1 MELRFEL
8 DENNQ
13 RQNYSTEELFGI
25 QEQIRKFLKK
35 RFPVGRRKRNEKRQ
49 QVGTLKSL
57 SLDRVDKVIGR
68 MTGESHENVRRRRK
82 IVTAVKS
89 NPNEYGH
96 ILESV
101 DKGGLKLKYA
111 AEMIE
116 REEQKKKPPPPLPDG
131 EFDVILIDPPWEYD
145 RMLEG
150 APRYKL
156 MSSEKLKKLKIP
168 AAKRCV
174 MFMWATNPKLPEALE
189 LMEHFGFKYK
199 TNMVWVKGEK
209 EKNQKIMGYYV
220 RGSHELLLIGTKGTR
235 NTPAEKDRPSS
246 AVYDP
251 SSGKHSQKSRKF
263 ARIIETMYPKRKK
276 IEMFAREKDPD
287 DDGLWTYYGDELDE
301 NSKN

>member
-1 MELRFEL
+1 MQLRIEI

-13 RQNYSTEELFGI
+13 RTNYSTEELFGI
-25 QEQIRKFLKK
+25 QERIRKFLKK
-35 RFPVGRRKRNEKRQ
+35 QFPVGRRKRNEKRQ

-82 IVTAVKS
+82 IVNAAKS

-101 DKGGLKLKYA
+101 DKGSLKLKYA

-116 REEQKKKPPPPLPDG
+116 REERKKKPSPPLPDD
-131 EFDVILIDPPWEYD
+131 EFDVIYLDPPWEYN

-150 APRYKL
+150 SPRYKV
-156 MSSEKLKKLKIP
+156 MSLEELKKMKIP
-168 AAKRCV
+168 AAKKCV
-174 MFMWATNPKLPEALE
+174 MFMWSTNPKLPDALE
-189 LMEHFGFKYK
+189 LMKHVEFEYK

-220 RGSHELLLIGTKGTR
+220 RGSHELLLIGTKGSG

-246 AVYDP
+246 AVYLK
-251 SSGKHSQKSRKF
+251 SSGHSQKPRKF
-263 ARIIETMYPKRKK
+263 ARIIEAMYPKRKK
-276 IEMFAREKDPD
+276 IEIFARKKDPD
-287 DDGLWTYYGDELDE
+287 DDGTWTYFGDELKD
-301 NSKN
+301 

>member
-13 RQNYSTEELFGI
+13 RKNYSTEELFGI
-25 QEQIRKFLKK
+25 QERIRKFLKK

-116 REEQKKKPPPPLPDG
+116 REELKKKPSPPPPKGQFEL
-131 EFDVILIDPPWEYD
+131 IYIDPPWDYD
-145 RMLEG
+145 RKLEG
-150 APRYKL
+150 SPKYKT
-156 MSSEKLKKLKIP
+156 MSLEEMKREIKIP
-168 AAKRCV
+168 AAKNCI
-174 MFMWATNPKLPEALE
+174 MFMWVTNPKYEEGRE
-189 LMEHFGFKYK
+189 LLNYWGFTYK
-199 TNMVWVKGEK
+199 SKMTWVKM
-209 EKNQKIMGYYV
+209 KNGKLQMTTGYYV
-220 RGSHELLLIGTKGTR
+220 RGADEMLLIVTKG
-235 NTPAEKDRPSS
+235 NPGVPAEKDKPPSVIF
-246 AVYDP
+246 AERTI
-251 SSGKHSQKSRKF
+251 HSRKPRKV
-263 ARIIETMYPKRKK
+263 ARIIERMYPHKNK
-276 IEMFAREKDPD
+276 IEMFARKKDPD
-287 DDGLWTYYGDELDE
+287 DDETWTYWGDQLNEI
-301 NSKN
+301 